1 MALNSF
7 ADVKAF
13 FNGII
18 TPGGP
23 HFAFWNTLSYT
34 DFVTGAVPGVTV
46 PNTTP
51 PQTVP
56 ILIKG
61 NGSQSNIVQALNGS
75 GMFDPVTGSLP
86 QMPYQGPYLS
96 DAQILELSNW
106 IDAGC
111 PE

>member
-13 FNGII
+13 FSSV
-18 TPGGP
+18 TPGAP

-34 DFVTGAVPGVTV
+34 DFVTGTVPGVIDQ
-46 PNTTP
+46 TTNKP
-51 PQTVP
+51 VP

-61 NGSQSNIVQALNGS
+61 NGAQSNIVQALLGT
-75 GMFDPVTGSLP
+75 GLFDPNTGDFP
-86 QMPYQGPYLS
+86 QMPYGGPYFS
-96 DAQILELSNW
+96 KAQVGELSAW
-106 IDAGC
+106 ITAGC